1 MAPGAAPA
9 PQGGRTKGGQAI
21 GREEASL
28 VGDLREAVTD
38 AYQHRELLVELTR
51 RDLRVRY
58 KQASMGLLW
67 AVASPLVVVVAGTL
81 FRYALGG
88 PDLRQPA
95 TQDVAGL
102 AVKSVLWAFFSGAIG
117 FATPSLTANLP
128 LVTKVYFPRELLPA
142 SAVLTQVVDTSVAA
156 LLIAVL
162 LALFGVGS
170 LAGAAWAAA
179 LAVLLVLFTLGASL
193 LTSCANVYF
202 RDARH
207 AVQLLV
213 SFGIFFTPVFYDL
226 PMFGPSGVQAL
237 MLNPLTPLLEGS
249 RLALVHGHDLRV
261 ALTSPS
267 GALVW
272 SPWYLAYAATWT
284 LVSLAAGVLVFRRAE
299 ADFAELV

>member
-1 MAPGAAPA
+1 MARRVARA
-9 PQGGRTKGGQAI
+9 PQGARVRGGEAI
-21 GREEASL
+21 GREDASL
-28 VGDLREAVTD
+28 VGDLREAVAD

-67 AVASPLVVVVAGTL
+67 AVASPLVVAVAGTL

-88 PDLRQPA
+88 PDTRQPA
-95 TQDVAGL
+95 TEDIAGL

-156 LLIAVL
+156 LLVL
-162 LALFGVGS
+162 LLLPLVGLGS
-170 LAGAAWAAA
+170 LAGAAWAAV
-179 LAVLLVLFTLGASL
+179 LGVLLVLFTLGASL

-226 PMFGPSGVQAL
+226 PMFGPRGVLAL
-237 MLNPLTPLLEGS
+237 MLNPLTPLLEGA

-261 ALTSPS
+261 ALTSS
-267 GALVW
+267 TGALVW
-272 SPWYLAYAATWT
+272 SPWYLAYAVAWT
-284 LVSLAAGVLVFRRAE
+284 LTSLVAGVIVFRRAE